1 MKVCVYAICKN
12 ESQFVDRF
20 MDSMSEADYVCVL
33 DTGSSDDTVKKLR
46 ARGAIV
52 GETVVS
58 PWRFDTARNESLG
71 LIPADAD
78 ICCAIDLDEQ
88 FHPGWRA
95 ALERAWQPDTT
106 RARYRYTWSFRPDGS
121 EGMVFWADKIHK
133 NGCYRW
139 ASPVHETLAYTGE
152 GAERFV
158 DAAGVQL
165 DHHPDET
172 KSRGQYLP
180 LLELAVREDPQND
193 RNCHYL
199 GREYMFRGE
208 WQKAIETLARHLT
221 LPSAVW
227 ADERCASMRYIARC
241 LRALEQDDSA
251 ERWLHRAVAEAP
263 HLREPYMDYAQ
274 LLYTQERWYGMVD
287 VLRAALAITE
297 RPRTYICEADAW
309 GSLPYDLLSLAYA
322 HLGDAE
328 SAAAACREN
337 ASRIS
342 DHLRTEFRRTG
353 RICGVIP
360 AADFLCPPCPVIH
373 FLHIQEIVQIGVR
386 DCVIGGTPRRSCE
399 PRRRIIR
406 DLRHDIDSAFGEFL
420 RRQTACL
427 PPDGTAVPGLDDTA
441 SSERFLQDIAELAEH
456 PCGAD
461 GKKGAAVRDFAVDS
475 GLCIEIRFAPPLFSG
490 EDPCGVQRDFRVIPC
505 SAQGFVRSVFFFQP
519 FSESGLE

>member
-274 LLYTQERWYGMVD
+274 LLYAQERWYGLVD

-328 SAAAACREN
+328 NAADACRKAVKRSPQDERLRRILPSLSKCASGNARAFLRSVYSVCPPQTRCSGTAWRNRIFVLPRASRRAAAVARPADDEHPQQDAADPPARARAPRPPGA
-337 ASRIS
+337 ASRA
-342 DHLRTEFRRTG
+342 T
-353 RICGVIP
+353 
-360 AADFLCPPCPVIH
+360 
-373 FLHIQEIVQIGVR
+373 
-386 DCVIGGTPRRSCE
+386 
-399 PRRRIIR
+399 
-406 DLRHDIDSAFGEFL
+406 
-420 RRQTACL
+420 
-427 PPDGTAVPGLDDTA
+427 
-441 SSERFLQDIAELAEH
+441 
-456 PCGAD
+456 
-461 GKKGAAVRDFAVDS
+461 GAAQ
-475 GLCIEIRFAPPLFSG
+475 IKAP
-490 EDPCGVQRDFRVIPC
+490 
-505 SAQGFVRSVFFFQP
+505 QG
-519 FSESGLE
+519 

>member
-251 ERWLHRAVAEAP
+251 ERWLHRAIAEAP

-274 LLYTQERWYGMVD
+274 LLYAQERWYGLVD

-328 SAAAACREN
+328 NAADACRKLGYEPVILTDRLCCEAREAGSFLGSIVRTHAGQGKRLAFIAGVETVVHLTGKGLGGRNQELALAAAPARAVQN
-337 ASRIS
+337 AAVFSVGS
-342 DHLRTEFRRTG
+342 
-353 RICGVIP
+353 
-360 AADFLCPPCPVIH
+360 
-373 FLHIQEIVQIGVR
+373 
-386 DCVIGGTPRRSCE
+386 
-399 PRRRIIR
+399 
-406 DLRHDIDSAFGEFL
+406 
-420 RRQTACL
+420 
-427 PPDGTAVPGLDDTA
+427 DGTDGPTDAAGGYVDGDTLA
-441 SSERFLQDIAELAEH
+441 ALEAGGWSGYAALQNNDSYHAL
-456 PCGAD
+456 
-461 GKKGAAVRDFAVDS
+461 KAVD
-475 GLCIEIRFAPPLFSG
+475 GLIITGATGTNVNDVAVALIG
-490 EDPCGVQRDFRVIPC
+490 EKHR
-505 SAQGFVRSVFFFQP
+505 
-519 FSESGLE
+519 L

>member
-1 MKVCVYAICKN
+1 MFPCDCHGREKEIQLVFRKFRVEDVIKHVN
-12 ESQFVDRF
+12 IR
-20 MDSMSEADYVCVL
+20 SEPAH
-33 DTGSSDDTVKKLR
+33 
-46 ARGAIV
+46 AQAFHRGAAVCDAFAVKTVTFIHED
-52 GETVVS
+52 GEFS
-58 PWRFDTARNESLG
+58 SRH
-71 LIPADAD
+71 LIAF
-78 ICCAIDLDEQ
+78 L
-88 FHPGWRA
+88 
-95 ALERAWQPDTT
+95 
-106 RARYRYTWSFRPDGS
+106 FRPVRHAVGFPDDFQGFRIMVPAS
-121 EGMVFWADKIHK
+121 EHVIVVK
-133 NGCYRW
+133 
-139 ASPVHETLAYTGE
+139 
-152 GAERFV
+152 
-158 DAAGVQL
+158 
-165 DHHPDET
+165 
-172 KSRGQYLP
+172 
-180 LLELAVREDPQND
+180 
-193 RNCHYL
+193 
-199 GREYMFRGE
+199 
-208 WQKAIETLARHLT
+208 
-221 LPSAVW
+221 
-227 ADERCASMRYIARC
+227 
-241 LRALEQDDSA
+241 
-251 ERWLHRAVAEAP
+251 
-263 HLREPYMDYAQ
+263 
-274 LLYTQERWYGMVD
+274 
-287 VLRAALAITE
+287 
-297 RPRTYICEADAW
+297 
-309 GSLPYDLLSLAYA
+309 
-322 HLGDAE
+322 
-328 SAAAACREN
+328 AAAACREN

>member
-139 ASPVHETLAYTGE
+139 ASPVHETLSYTGE

-241 LRALEQDDSA
+241 LRALEQDDSRRSA
-251 ERWLHRAVAEAP
+251 GCTAPLPRLRTCASRTWTTRSSSTRRSAGTGWSMCCAPRLPSRSARAPTSARRTPGEVCPTTCSRWHMPTSATRKTPPMPA
-263 HLREPYMDYAQ
+263 
-274 LLYTQERWYGMVD
+274 GMPSSARRRRSGCGRI
-287 VLRAALAITE
+287 L
-297 RPRTYICEADAW
+297 P
-309 GSLPYDLLSLAYA
+309 SLSKCAS
-322 HLGDAE
+322 GDARAFLRSVYSVFL
-328 SAAAACREN
+328 SAA
-337 ASRIS
+337 
-342 DHLRTEFRRTG
+342 D
-353 RICGVIP
+353 
-360 AADFLCPPCPVIH
+360 
-373 FLHIQEIVQIGVR
+373 
-386 DCVIGGTPRRSCE
+386 
-399 PRRRIIR
+399 
-406 DLRHDIDSAFGEFL
+406 
-420 RRQTACL
+420 
-427 PPDGTAVPGLDDTA
+427 
-441 SSERFLQDIAELAEH
+441 
-456 PCGAD
+456 
-461 GKKGAAVRDFAVDS
+461 
-475 GLCIEIRFAPPLFSG
+475 PLFG
-490 EDPCGVQRDFRVIPC
+490 YC
-505 SAQGFVRSVFFFQP
+505 
-519 FSESGLE
+519 LEE

>member
-33 DTGSSDDTVKKLR
+33 DTGSSDDTVERLR

-58 PWRFDTARNESLG
+58 PWRFDTARNQSLG

-227 ADERCASMRYIARC
+227 AD
-241 LRALEQDDSA
+241 
-251 ERWLHRAVAEAP
+251 
-263 HLREPYMDYAQ
+263 
-274 LLYTQERWYGMVD
+274 
-287 VLRAALAITE
+287 
-297 RPRTYICEADAW
+297 
-309 GSLPYDLLSLAYA
+309 
-322 HLGDAE
+322 
-328 SAAAACREN
+328 
-337 ASRIS
+337 
-342 DHLRTEFRRTG
+342 
-353 RICGVIP
+353 
-360 AADFLCPPCPVIH
+360 
-373 FLHIQEIVQIGVR
+373 
-386 DCVIGGTPRRSCE
+386 TPF
-399 PRRRIIR
+399 P
-406 DLRHDIDSAFGEFL
+406 
-420 RRQTACL
+420 
-427 PPDGTAVPGLDDTA
+427 
-441 SSERFLQDIAELAEH
+441 
-456 PCGAD
+456 
-461 GKKGAAVRDFAVDS
+461 
-475 GLCIEIRFAPPLFSG
+475 
-490 EDPCGVQRDFRVIPC
+490 
-505 SAQGFVRSVFFFQP
+505 SV
-519 FSESGLE
+519 